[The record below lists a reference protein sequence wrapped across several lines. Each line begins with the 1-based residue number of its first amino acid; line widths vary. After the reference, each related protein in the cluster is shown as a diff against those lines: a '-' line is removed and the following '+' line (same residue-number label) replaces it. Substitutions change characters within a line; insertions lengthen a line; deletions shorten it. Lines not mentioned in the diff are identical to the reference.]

1 MGLIPGLGRFPW
13 RREWQPTPV
22 FLPGKFHGQGAWWAR
37 WSCKESDTTEHGTH
51 THTHTHTQ
59 RGSRK
64 MTLFLAANAKL
75 VKETAE
81 PKLVTSVL
89 PGGSKWSGR
98 RQSGL
103 KALVPYS
110 CLCMGTAPLESRV
123 DGGGKEIIHLM
134 VSGQTML

>member
-1 MGLIPGLGRFPW
+1 
-13 RREWQPTPV
+13 
-22 FLPGKFHGQGAWWAR
+22 
-37 WSCKESDTTEHGTH
+37 
-51 THTHTHTQ
+51 
-59 RGSRK
+59 

-123 DGGGKEIIHLM
+123 DGGGKEMIHLM

>member
-1 MGLIPGLGRFPW
+1 MDKEPGGLGGVAKS
-13 RREWQPTPV
+13 QTQ
-22 FLPGKFHGQGAWWAR
+22 LSMTH
-37 WSCKESDTTEHGTH
+37 TH

-89 PGGSKWSGR
+89 PGGSRWSGR
-98 RQSGL
+98 
-103 KALVPYS
+103 
-110 CLCMGTAPLESRV
+110 
-123 DGGGKEIIHLM
+123 
-134 VSGQTML
+134 